1 MSLAAPPENVR
12 TLSGVDLRRSTRIE
26 RPISLIILGQT
37 PLGLSFQERTSAV
50 SFNLHGCRYPS
61 RHDYSVGTWIGLKVM
76 EPDGQTTSPVVR
88 ARVRSI
94 YPSANPRELFQIGV
108 ELESPANIWGVPEP
122 PDDWDRIPG
131 TNIST
136 TRLATAVAPARESST
151 ATAAFPAP
159 QADGAAVPENPE
171 IAPSVAAPPAA
182 TAAEPAKQPAPA
194 KPERIVITVD
204 QLVAAMQGKLHQA
217 AEKIVQDAVAVHLD
231 QAVRNALGQID
242 EACRASAKQIEELT
256 AERLETLS
264 RTANEQVLG
273 QLDARLA
280 ETGARW
286 NEQQDAYRARAEE
299 IAQNLEKRAVDARPS
314 MADSRKLVEGI
325 VRELEPNM
333 RARLEDS
340 LGRAIEE
347 LESAA
352 ARVSDRHL
360 VRLMEATQMTARE
373 ATAKLEARVAES
385 RSLVQSAA
393 SSALGEFQRQ
403 AEVQVDLAVSE
414 TTERVKSS
422 LASLDAENRAACD
435 ARRRAIESE
444 VTRATEQSTE
454 QFRSGIKA
462 FLYSCLV
469 AAVGAVD
476 EHAQTTL
483 NSLVKNSPQASAEI
497 ANSPG
502 GPEKDDHAPQSCGD
516 PPAH

>member
-1 MSLAAPPENVR
+1 MSLGAPPENVR
-12 TLSGVDLRRSTRIE
+12 TLSGADLRRSTRIE
-26 RPISLIILGQT
+26 RPISLVILGQT
-37 PLGLSFQERTSAV
+37 PLGLSFQESTSAV

-61 RHDYSVGTWIGLKVM
+61 RHDYSIGTWVGLKVI
-76 EPDGQTTSPVVR
+76 EPDGQTTSPVMR

-108 ELESPANIWGVPEP
+108 ELESPANIWGVPA
-122 PDDWDRIPG
+122 PDDWHRIPG

-159 QADGAAVPENPE
+159 QADGAAVPQNPE

-217 AEKIVQDAVAVHLD
+217 AEKIVQDAVAMRLD
-231 QAVRNALGQID
+231 QAVKNALGQID
-242 EACRASAKQIEELT
+242 EACRAGAKQIEELT

-264 RTANEQVLG
+264 RTANEEVLA

-299 IAQNLEKRAVDARPS
+299 IAQNLEKRAADARPS

-352 ARVSDRHL
+352 ARVHDRHL

-373 ATAKLEARVAES
+373 ACAKLEAHVAES

-403 AEVQVDLAVSE
+403 AEVRVDLAVSE
-414 TTERVKSS
+414 TAERVKSS

-435 ARRRAIESE
+435 ARRREIESE

-476 EHAQTTL
+476 EHAQATL
-483 NSLVKNSPQASAEI
+483 DSLVKNPAQVPPEI
-497 ANSPG
+497 VNQPER
-502 GPEKDDHAPQSCGD
+502 PEKDDHAASAGSD
-516 PPAH
+516 PLPL